1 MSNLRMLI
9 NNLWD
14 TATAQVTTG
23 AALPTLGLGNSQEY
37 GRSKNAA
44 IVPVNGVSVITFDLQ
59 TYSYISGL
67 VMYRHLLTNGATWR
81 LELWAEAG
89 QSGEK
94 VYDSG
99 TIETVETKNFED
111 WRFLEDP
118 LIASLFDEWPFRFSH
133 IWFNEVFALSGRIT
147 LVDAEV
153 PGGLHEFN
161 RIYLG
166 SVLSPEYNMDYGHTH
181 QLTNKEAAV
190 ETVGGNSYVSPK
202 QSSRQFAFTLS
213 WISDDEW
220 PKFAAAVQEVTT
232 SKDWFISLYP
242 EDGTVRELQY
252 AMACRFTSLPPTTH
266 PHYNNQ
272 AIPMGVKE
280 A

>member
-23 AALPTLGLGNSQEY
+23 AALPTLGLANSQEY

-67 VMYRHLLTNGATWR
+67 VMYRHWLTNGALWR
-81 LELWAEAG
+81 LELFAEGG
-89 QSGEK
+89 QSGAV

-99 TIETVETKNFED
+99 TIETVPTKNFED

-133 IWFNEVFALSGRIT
+133 IWFYEVFALSGRLTI
-147 LVDAEV
+147 VDADV
-153 PGGLHEFN
+153 ALHEFN

-166 SVLSPEYNMDYGHTH
+166 SVLTPQYNMDYGHTH
-181 QLTNKEAAV
+181 QLTNKETAV
-190 ETVGGNSYVSPK
+190 ETIGGNSYVTPK
-202 QSSRQFAFTLS
+202 SSSRQFSFNLS
-213 WISDDEW
+213 WISNDEW
-220 PKFAAAVQEVTT
+220 PAFAAAVQHVST
-232 SKDWFISLYP
+232 SRDWFISLYP
-242 EDGTVRELQY
+242 DDGTVRELQY
-252 AMACRFTSLPPTTH
+252 AMACRFTQLPPTSYT
-266 PHYNNQ
+266 HYNNQ
-272 AIPMGVKE
+272 SMPVGVKE